1 LKQNWPKRKAN
12 WPKRKRKRKKRAKKR
27 EAELEAQLAEERKK
41 REELQT
47 LPKTLPP
54 LGPRGGSSSTPSIS
68 DAHTNAKIHVPRA
81 RTKQFNIIPAL
92 ISKIFQPVEVASQIR
107 ILSASKASG
116 LPWGTEADICRYVC
130 IVLEDLVIVLGLPL
144 EIRQELAVLPLRPDI
159 WVVVVQK
166 RGLPVGV
173 VEVKTPSSS
182 SDPLN
187 SPRLQARS
195 MII

>member
-1 LKQNWPKRKAN
+1 LKHNWLKRE
-12 WPKRKRKRKKRAKKR
+12 KKR
-27 EAELEAQLAEERKK
+27 EEESQKRLAELAEERKK

-144 EIRQELAVLPLRPDI
+144 EIRQELAVLPLRPGTTLTSFAC
-159 WVVVVQK
+159 
-166 RGLPVGV
+166 RGKTVGV